1 MERKRSM
8 DTNINFDSVVKVI
21 TYDGS
26 GSGFFF
32 RRPNYVMTNFHVVEG
47 HHTVTLEL
55 QNEERCHATVLL
67 VSQHLDLAVLQVDAN
82 FSDVEPA
89 LFCEADNL
97 VLSDRIITAGFPLGS
112 PFAITEGI
120 VSSPRQKA
128 GSRFLIQTDAAVNPG
143 NSGGPM
149 FNSEGK
155 VCAVT
160 VSKIQNAENIGFGIP
175 IEDIKKV
182 LQTLDTIHDGTQF
195 HFQCPGCEKPITEK
209 VEYCDSCGAKIPSE
223 AFKEASKT
231 ALTALVDDI
240 IREVGLDPVIAC
252 DGDEQWKFY
261 YKGALIVAYVYY
273 RDFLIFY
280 SNVNLLPKQDL
291 REIFEYLLSEPF
303 PPYQFGIKDNDV
315 VLYLCVHLSDLQNDK
330 YREGIMKQ
338 FAALPEKCAEI
349 DDLLVEKFGCT
360 FPERK
365 NKKK

>member
-1 MERKRSM
+1 ME
-8 DTNINFDSVVKVI
+8 TNINFDSVVKVI
-21 TYDGS
+21 THDGS

-55 QNEERCHATVLL
+55 QNEERCRATVLL

-82 FSDVEPA
+82 FADVKPA
-89 LFCEADNL
+89 EFCEGDTLA
-97 VLSDRIITAGFPLGS
+97 LSDKITTAGFPLGS

-120 VSSPRQKA
+120 VSSPRQKV
-128 GSRFLIQTDAAVNPG
+128 GGRFLIQTDAAVNPG

-175 IEDIKKV
+175 IADIKKV
-182 LQTLDTIHDGTQF
+182 LETVDSITDGEKF
-195 HFQCPGCEKPITEK
+195 HFQCPGCDKAISEK
-209 VEYCDSCGAKIPSE
+209 VEYCDSCGAKIPAE
-223 AFKEASKT
+223 AFKEVPKT
-231 ALTALVDDI
+231 ALTGLVEDI
-240 IREVGLDPVIAC
+240 IKEIGLDPVIAC
-252 DGDEQWKFY
+252 NGDEQWKFY
-261 YKGALIVAYVYY
+261 YKGALIIAYVYN

-291 REIFEYLLSEPF
+291 REIFEYLLKDPI

-315 VLYLCVHLSDLQNDK
+315 VLYLCVHLSDLQNDN
-330 YREGIMKQ
+330 YREKIMKQ
-338 FAALPEKCAEI
+338 FSTLPEKCAEI
-349 DDLLVEKFGCT
+349 DDFLAEKFGCT

-365 NKKK
+365 NKQN